1 MIDQLLS
8 QRFNKTGNLIYLAT
22 STNNTPSIRSLTPYY
37 ENGCF
42 FAITS
47 YSSKKTKEIQNNPN
61 VAICGYFFNAN
72 ATASLIGPMKLY
84 PELSKKLAYYC
95 NEWIQLGKIDIN
107 SDDTYILKIELK
119 DGYIIENNKRY
130 DIKS

>member
-72 ATASLIGPMKLY
+72 DTASLIGPMKLY
-84 PELSKKLAYYC
+84 PELSK
-95 NEWIQLGKIDIN
+95 
-107 SDDTYILKIELK
+107 
-119 DGYIIENNKRY
+119 
-130 DIKS
+130 

>member
-1 MIDQLLS
+1 
-8 QRFNKTGNLIYLAT
+8 
-22 STNNTPSIRSLTPYY
+22 
-37 ENGCF
+37 
-42 FAITS
+42 
-47 YSSKKTKEIQNNPN
+47 
-61 VAICGYFFNAN
+61 
-72 ATASLIGPMKLY
+72 MKLY

>member
-42 FAITS
+42 LPSRVIVLKKQKK
-47 YSSKKTKEIQNNPN
+47 SKIIQMLPF
-61 VAICGYFFNAN
+61 VAI
-72 ATASLIGPMKLY
+72 SLTLTLPHHSLV
-84 PELSKKLAYYC
+84 
-95 NEWIQLGKIDIN
+95 Q
-107 SDDTYILKIELK
+107 
-119 DGYIIENNKRY
+119 
-130 DIKS
+130 